1 MAGERTKPASLRV
14 EGGAL
19 AVPGA
24 DANGV
29 RAYKGIPFAAPPVGD
44 LRWRPPAPVVPW
56 TGVRDTS
63 AFGANAMQGV
73 VFNDID
79 PLTPGVSEDCLY
91 LNVWTPASPPDD
103 RLPVFFW
110 IHGGGFVVGH
120 GAEPRYDG
128 GKLAAR
134 GMVVVTANHRLGALG
149 FMAHPDLTAESPE
162 GASGNY
168 GLLDQLAALAWVKR
182 NIAAFGGDPD
192 CITIAGESAGSISV
206 CALMASPLAA
216 GLFQRAIGQ
225 SGALMPPPVTSRDL
239 TRATAEGLGVAFAAK
254 LGAKSLAA
262 MRDVPAERIVDA
274 QKESRW
280 WPIVDGHF
288 LAEPPAAIFAAGRQ
302 NDVTLLAGWNRDEG
316 FNFDVSLGT
325 SAPFAEI
332 VRQRVGERAED
343 VLALYP
349 AADKQAERQA
359 ARDLGGDL
367 TIIQPT
373 WAWLEAQRKTGKAEV
388 YRYRFDRSPQRAG
401 RLVRRAARCQ
411 CRRLPCCRDRVRVR
425 HARCVRV
432 ALHRCRPPDGRDDV
446 GLLDQLH
453 QDRRSQRGGL
463 AKVAFLSL
471 GRRPGD
477 APRRKSRGAT
487 GRQSS
492 PVRGACP
499 LTRSSAPFL
508 CPIEPPIVRVGWAIQ
523 ARNTA
528 DEGP

>member
-1 MAGERTKPASLRV
+1 VAGERTKPASLRV

-19 AVPGA
+19 AVPGV

-56 TGVRDTS
+56 TSVRDTS
-63 AFGANAMQGV
+63 GFGANAMQGV

-225 SGALMPPPVTSRDL
+225 SGALMPPPVTARDL

-262 MRDVPAERIVDA
+262 MRDVPAERIVEA

-332 VRQRVGERAED
+332 VRQRVGERADD

-349 AADKQAERQA
+349 AADKHAERQA

-388 YRYRFDRSPQRAG
+388 YRYRFDRSPRVPDDWFGGRPVTNAG
-401 RLVRRAARCQ
+401 AFHAAEIVYAFDTLDAFAWHYTDADRQTAATMSAYWTNFIKTGDPNGADLPKWPSYRSGGDPVMHLDAKPEVRRDDN
-411 CRRLPCCRDRVRVR
+411 RRRFE
-425 HARCVRV
+425 
-432 ALHRCRPPDGRDDV
+432 
-446 GLLDQLH
+446 
-453 QDRRSQRGGL
+453 GL
-463 AKVAFLSL
+463 A
-471 GRRPGD
+471 R
-477 APRRKSRGAT
+477 
-487 GRQSS
+487 
-492 PVRGACP
+492 
-499 LTRSSAPFL
+499 
-508 CPIEPPIVRVGWAIQ
+508 
-523 ARNTA
+523 
-528 DEGP
+528 